1 MFRCDNCGAEFD
13 HSETVTE
20 SRDLGAESYQV
31 CPMCKSTG
39 GITEITE
46 KQPEYIILLTY
57 NGDIYWAL
65 DDLIVGDY
73 VIVRFQGKDVIMD
86 KLDDDLI
93 RLKPAGYLEKFP
105 KDSRVNIVGTAHYFE
120 EDE

>member
-1 MFRCDNCGAEFD
+1 MFKCEACGAEFD
-13 HSETVTE
+13 HSLTVTE
-20 SRDLGAESYQV
+20 SRPVGEESYQV
-31 CPMCKSTG
+31 CPICGSTG
-39 GITEITE
+39 EFTEITE

-57 NGDIYWAL
+57 NGDIYWTL
-65 DDLIVGDY
+65 DDLIVDDY

-105 KDSRVNIVGTAHYFE
+105 KDRRVNIVGTAHYFE

>member
-1 MFRCDNCGAEFD
+1 MFKCESCGAEFD

-20 SRDLGAESYQV
+20 PRPVGAESYQV
-31 CPMCKSTG
+31 CPVCGSAG
-39 GITEITE
+39 GFTELTE

-57 NGDIYWAL
+57 NGNIYWAL
-65 DDLIVGDY
+65 DDRITDDY

-93 RLKPAGYLEKFP
+93 RLKPADYLKRFP
-105 KDSRVNIVGTAHYFE
+105 KDRRVDIVGTAHYFE